1 VAWAALALGLAALLA
16 AWADGAFALLAVGL
30 ALALALHL
38 AVEPD
43 DPASVT
49 RAELG
54 VILLGIV
61 AGLGTAAA
69 LAAPMGWALA
79 AAAVLV
85 PLELR
90 LAGAAHAPLMARR
103 AALAEAPAPPA

>member
-1 VAWAALALGLAALLA
+1 MALS
-16 AWADGAFALLAVGL
+16 
-30 ALALALHL
+30 LALHL
-38 AVEPD
+38 AVDPD

-49 RAELG
+49 RAELA
-54 VILLGIV
+54 VILIGIA

-69 LAAPMGWALA
+69 LAPPLGWALA

-103 AALAEAPAPPA
+103 AQLAPPV